1 MRQPR
6 EVVLIPGWNCGG
18 SPASIGCSNEMKE
31 KGMAPTTKSSLA
43 SALKQ
48 NRPFVSLEQQV
59 YLSILRTAS
68 ELSYAVDQYFR
79 PFDITPS
86 QYNVLRILRGVGAD
100 GLCRNEISER
110 MVTATP
116 DMSRL
121 LDRMEKAGW
130 VRRERAEDDRR
141 QVSTYITKS
150 GMELL
155 ETLETPTRDFVMR
168 LFSGTRVSDL
178 KAVLKVND
186 QIRTKLS

>member
-1 MRQPR
+1 
-6 EVVLIPGWNCGG
+6 
-18 SPASIGCSNEMKE
+18 MKE
-31 KGMAPTTKSSLA
+31 NGMAPTKKSSLA

-48 NRPFVSLEQQV
+48 NRPFVSLEQEV
-59 YLSILRTAS
+59 YLSLLRTAS
-68 ELSYAVDQYFR
+68 ELSHAVDQYFR

-155 ETLETPTRDFVMR
+155 ATLETPTRDFVTR

>member
-1 MRQPR
+1 
-6 EVVLIPGWNCGG
+6 
-18 SPASIGCSNEMKE
+18 
-31 KGMAPTTKSSLA
+31 MARTQKSSLA
-43 SALKQ
+43 TTLKQ
-48 NRPFVSLEQQV
+48 NRPFVSLEQEV

-68 ELSYAVDQYFR
+68 ELSYAVDQFFR

-86 QYNVLRILRGVGAD
+86 QYNVLRILRGAGAD

-121 LDRMEKAGW
+121 LDRMERAGW
-130 VRRERAEDDRR
+130 VTRERAEDDRR

-155 ETLETPTRDFVMR
+155 ETLQRPIRDSLTR
-168 LFSGTRVSDL
+168 LFD
-178 KAVLKVND
+178 
-186 QIRTKLS
+186 

>member
-1 MRQPR
+1 MPR
-6 EVVLIPGWNCGG
+6 T
-18 SPASIGCSNEMKE
+18 K
-31 KGMAPTTKSSLA
+31 KSSLA
-43 SALKQ
+43 TALKQ
-48 NRPFVSLEQQV
+48 NRPFVSLEQEV

-68 ELSYAVDQYFR
+68 ELSHTVDQVFR

-86 QYNVLRILRGVGAD
+86 QYNVLRILQGAGTD

-116 DMSRL
+116 DMTRL

-130 VRRERAEDDRR
+130 VTRERAEEDRR
-141 QVSTYITKS
+141 QVSTHITKS

-155 ETLETPTRDFVMR
+155 ARLEKPTGDFVMS
-168 LFSGTRVSDL
+168 LFTGATTRDL
-178 KAVLKVND
+178 KTVLKVND

>member
-1 MRQPR
+1 
-6 EVVLIPGWNCGG
+6 
-18 SPASIGCSNEMKE
+18 MKE
-31 KGMAPTTKSSLA
+31 STMARTKKSSLA
-43 SALKQ
+43 TALKQ
-48 NRPFVSLEQQV
+48 NRPFVSLEQEV

-68 ELSYAVDQYFR
+68 ELSYSVDQFFR
-79 PFDITPS
+79 PFDITSS
-86 QYNVLRILRGVGAD
+86 QYNVLRILRGAGTD

-130 VRRERAEDDRR
+130 VTRERAADDRR

-155 ETLETPTRDFVMR
+155 ERLEPRTRDFVTR
-168 LFSGTRVSDL
+168 LFAGAAVSDL
-178 KAVLKVND
+178 KTVLKVND
-186 QIRTKLS
+186 RIRKKLS

>member
-1 MRQPR
+1 MPR
-6 EVVLIPGWNCGG
+6 TRE
-18 SPASIGCSNEMKE
+18 
-31 KGMAPTTKSSLA
+31 SSLA
-43 SALKQ
+43 TALKQ
-48 NRPFVSLEQQV
+48 KRPFVSLEQEV

-68 ELSYAVDQYFR
+68 ELSYAVDQFFR

-86 QYNVLRILRGVGAD
+86 QYNVLRILRGAGAD

-130 VRRERAEDDRR
+130 VTRERAEDDRR

-155 ETLETPTRDFVMR
+155 ETLERPIRDFLTR
-168 LFSGTRVSDL
+168 LFDGATVSDL
-178 KAVLKVND
+178 KAVLKLND
-186 QIRTKLS
+186 QIRTQLN